1 MSQVHRFSQCIPK
14 STFDVYQSEGDIYF
28 RRRCYISA
36 IKAYSLALNL
46 RSNCISCLLKR
57 AKCYMS
63 IAQPLES
70 MADIETAL
78 EIDPLSYKATFQMA
92 EIYYQSTAFESA
104 LVYFHRGRNI
114 RPAARDFVLGVTKA
128 ETAIDNVIGEA
139 TGVKFTVS
147 KDAQDGDTNILSTEL
162 PGAFFANFKPD
173 AMFSKKH
180 LRQLKRL
187 MGKSYYAV
195 RHIEQLLVA
204 EGDRLRRLQKQH
216 QDSGDDAN
224 SKQRLQMYLK
234 NSTEIHA
241 LVKEAHRYLRIRSEF
256 WRQQEPMYRRA
267 RKTTEPKSVKE
278 EKGPSRGDLKALQRV
293 LHMLQD
299 INDVQ
304 QTGDHEKTLRLCL
317 GLRKDVKSLNP
328 GILEK
333 QEIMADIWAFEAV
346 SHFQLQ
352 NFQEARDCFGEQL
365 KICRDEGLQ
374 HHIPR
379 CLENLGRA
387 YAKLGSY
394 RSAESVW
401 IERLRYDITGLDKA
415 WLHYEIALCDMEL
428 GKYEDA
434 IVHGLACKKTAETEF
449 DLNWE
454 LKAGVLIAQAH
465 FALDN
470 LSEAQFYFQNA
481 QYTAYVLNNQTVERL
496 LTEALEDV
504 DKAIETNERKAVEEE
519 YERLFNQAE
528 HPMLFTIRNRN
539 QASETKSDFDA
550 DLEKGSGKN

>member
-1 MSQVHRFSQCIPK
+1 
-14 STFDVYQSEGDIYF
+14 
-28 RRRCYISA
+28 
-36 IKAYSLALNL
+36 
-46 RSNCISCLLKR
+46 
-57 AKCYMS
+57 MS

-78 EIDPLSYKATFQMA
+78 EIDPLSYKVRCSPLIAFFKATFQMA

-204 EGDRLRRLQKQH
+204 EE
-216 QDSGDDAN
+216 
-224 SKQRLQMYLK
+224 RLQMYLK

-519 YERLFNQAE
+519 YERLY
-528 HPMLFTIRNRN
+528 
-539 QASETKSDFDA
+539 FDA